1 MYLCV
6 RLVQDRIR
14 IKMGLH
20 EAGIE
25 ATLHP
30 RVLRSEDGAH
40 IYTCLCLEGRP
51 VFVSHHCLQRSASV
65 FLNL

>member
-1 MYLCV
+1 MYLWV
-6 RLVQDRIR
+6 RLVQDRIH

-30 RVLRSEDGAH
+30 RVLRSEDGGHTYIPACVWRAASSLSLT
-40 IYTCLCLEGRP
+40 I
-51 VFVSHHCLQRSASV
+51 VSSV
-65 FLNL
+65 PLRCS